1 MARQAALPESMQKTR
16 NLVRNQ
22 LREIK
27 WRTPPIVLLMPTPTI
42 WRADVRGAGL
52 EQWALSVLKPLD
64 QDGTIR
70 LIDATTFF
78 DIDKEGGC
86 SDFGDFYHQNSKGRS
101 KFSEW
106 LLPRIDRLL

>member
-1 MARQAALPESMQKTR
+1 MV
-16 NLVRNQ
+16 LV
-22 LREIK
+22 
-27 WRTPPIVLLMPTPTI
+27 PIPTI

-106 LLPRIDRLL
+106 LLPRIDRLLYSPL